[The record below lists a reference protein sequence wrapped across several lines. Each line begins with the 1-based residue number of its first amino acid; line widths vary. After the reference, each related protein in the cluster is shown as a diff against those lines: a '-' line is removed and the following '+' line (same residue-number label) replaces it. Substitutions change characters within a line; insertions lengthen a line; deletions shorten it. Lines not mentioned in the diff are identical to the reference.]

1 MFSVRKICFIGGDR
15 RSISTALF
23 LKSKGYDVSVIGLK
37 SNEQLT
43 EYTDL
48 TNAIKN
54 SDVIVLPLP
63 LTRDNV
69 TVNAPLC
76 DENYYLADII
86 KLKPHYVF
94 GGIIKDGFKENLKK
108 SGIKYF
114 DYYDSEYLT
123 VKNAV
128 LTAEAALSIAISE
141 TDGSIYNSKSVVIGY
156 GRIGKQLSKYLKAL
170 GSEVIATSRNDGT
183 LATIEADGIIS
194 LKTDNCIKNSLN
206 ADYVFN
212 TVPYPVLNSSFFD
225 KCSPDLMFLDL
236 ASNSGI
242 DLTKAKLRNLKCG
255 VYGGLPG
262 KYSSKTAGNY
272 VAEEIIKHLNE
283 LNKEEKT

>member
-15 RSISTALF
+15 RSVSTALY

-37 SNEQLT
+37 SNQPFT

-48 TNAIKN
+48 ANAINN
-54 SDVIVLPLP
+54 SDAIVLPLP
-63 LTRDNV
+63 LTRDNI
-69 TVNAPLC
+69 TVNAPLSN
-76 DENYYLADII
+76 DNYYLTDII
-86 KLKPHYVF
+86 KLKPQFIF
-94 GGIIKDGFKENLKK
+94 GGIINGDFKENLKK
-108 SGIKYF
+108 SGIKYL

-123 VKNAV
+123 IKNAV

-141 TDGSIYNSKSVVIGY
+141 TDGSIYDSKSVVIGY
-156 GRIGKQLSKYLKAL
+156 GRIGKQLAKYLKAL
-170 GSEVIATSRNDGT
+170 GSEVTSTSRNEGT
-183 LATIEADGIIS
+183 LATIEADGLIP
-194 LKTDNCIKNSLN
+194 LKTDNCFENCLN

-212 TVPYPVLNSSFFD
+212 TVPYPILSSSFFE
-225 KCSPDLMFLDL
+225 KCSPNLMFIDL

-272 VAEEIIKHLNE
+272 VAEEIIKHLNT
-283 LNKEEKT
+283 LNKEE

>member
-1 MFSVRKICFIGGDR
+1 MFSVRNICFIGGDR

-37 SNEQLT
+37 SNEQLA

-48 TNAIKN
+48 ANAINN
-54 SDVIVLPLP
+54 SDAIVLPLP
-63 LTRDNV
+63 LTRDNI
-69 TVNAPLC
+69 TVNAPLS

-86 KLKPHYVF
+86 KLKPQYVF
-94 GGIIKDGFKENLKK
+94 GGIIKENFKEQLKK
-108 SGIKYF
+108 AGIKHY

-128 LTAEAALSIAISE
+128 LTAEAALSIAIAE
-141 TDGSIYNSKSVVIGY
+141 TTSSIYGSKSVVIGY
-156 GRIGKQLSKYLKAL
+156 GRIGKQLSKYLKTL

-183 LATIEADGIIS
+183 LATIEADGIIAI
-194 LKTDNCIKNSLN
+194 KTDTCFSTCLD

-212 TVPYPVLNSSFFD
+212 TVPYPVLDTSFFD

-236 ASNSGI
+236 ASDSGI
-242 DLTKAKLRNLKCG
+242 DLTKAKLRKLKCNI
-255 VYGGLPG
+255 YGGLPG

-272 VAEEIIKHLNE
+272 IAEEIIKHLNTF
-283 LNKEEKT
+283 NKEEKT

>member
-76 DENYYLADII
+76 DENFYLADII
-86 KLKPHYVF
+86 KLKPPYIF
-94 GGIIKDGFKENLKK
+94 GGIINCDFKENLKK

-170 GSEVIATSRNDGT
+170 GSEVIATSRNEGT
-183 LATIEADGIIS
+183 LATIEADGLIP
-194 LKTDNCIKNSLN
+194 LKTDNCFEKCLD

-212 TVPYPVLNSSFFD
+212 TVPYPVLNSSFFE
-225 KCSPDLMFLDL
+225 KSSPDLMFLDL

-242 DLTKAKLRNLKCG
+242 DLSNARLRNIKCG